1 MPIFMRRKYMNTQI
15 RAASLRNQLQ
25 EAGVVIPAS
34 DCFFIGD
41 DTVLGKIPEGVEYRV
56 DQHDKELGLIQIVF
70 LVLEEA
76 EYEDL

>member
-1 MPIFMRRKYMNTQI
+1 MRRKHMNTQTQAKI
-15 RAASLRNQLQ
+15 IRNQLQ
-25 EAGVVIPAS
+25 EAGVVIPSS
-34 DCFFIGD
+34 DCFYIGD
-41 DTVLGKIPEGVEYRV
+41 DTVLGKIPDGVAYRV

>member
-1 MPIFMRRKYMNTQI
+1 MNAQFKAQQVRT
-15 RAASLRNQLQ
+15 QLQ

-34 DCFFIGD
+34 DCFYIGD
-41 DTVLGKIPEGVEYRV
+41 DTVLGKIPEGVAYRV

>member
-1 MPIFMRRKYMNTQI
+1 MNAQTQAQQV
-15 RAASLRNQLQ
+15 RAQLQ

-34 DCFFIGD
+34 DCFYIGD
-41 DTVLGKIPEGVEYRV
+41 DTVLGKIPEGVEYCV
-56 DQHDKELGLIQIVF
+56 DQHDTELGLIQIVF

>member
-1 MPIFMRRKYMNTQI
+1 MNTQTQAKI
-15 RAASLRNQLQ
+15 IRNQLA

-34 DCFFIGD
+34 DCFYIGD
-41 DTVLGKIPEGVEYRV
+41 DTILGKIPSDVEYRV
-56 DQHDKELGLIQIVF
+56 DQHDTELGLIQLVF